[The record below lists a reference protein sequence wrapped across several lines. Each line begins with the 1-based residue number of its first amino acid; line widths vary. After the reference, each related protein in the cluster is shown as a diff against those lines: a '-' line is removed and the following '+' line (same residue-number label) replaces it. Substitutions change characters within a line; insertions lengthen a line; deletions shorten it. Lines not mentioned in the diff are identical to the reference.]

1 MTEPD
6 PVQADPQASTEAG
19 AGAFALISA
28 HTDWLHH
35 RLRIEGPTAQLGAFR
50 AAAAGTGVIPWRLDL
65 DRMEEDLFLRL
76 VAPPPGHTRRLSME
90 GARLLAA
97 ELRDAVARRHALATA
112 RVGQSAACP
121 FDLHALL
128 PVPATILQ
136 LGPDHPHA
144 LAWLWTHWGTT
155 QALRHVAVM
164 PDRGPRRPSSSE
176 PAVFAVSFWS
186 ADWTPW
192 RALAT
197 LREGW
202 PALRFA
208 VTPRYELA

>member
-1 MTEPD
+1 LIDAPVPGRLAQPVAAEPR
-6 PVQADPQASTEAG
+6 A
-19 AGAFALISA
+19 ALAPA
-28 HTDWLHH
+28 HTDWLYH
-35 RLRIEGPTAQLGAFR
+35 RLEIVGPAAQVAAFR
-50 AAAAGTGVIPWRLDL
+50 AAAAGAGIIPWHLDL
-65 DRMEEDLFLRL
+65 DRMEEDFFLRL
-76 VAPPPGHTRRLSME
+76 AAPPPGHARTLSLD

-97 ELRDAVARRHALATA
+97 ELRDAVARRHALAVA

-128 PVPATILQ
+128 PVPAEILQ
-136 LGPDHPHA
+136 LGPDHPDA

-155 QALRHVAVM
+155 QALRHVSA
-164 PDRGPRRPSSSE
+164 DTEAGRRRSPSSDAS
-176 PAVFAVSFWS
+176 VFVVTFWS

-197 LREGW
+197 LRARW

-208 VTPRYELA
+208 VTPSYELT